1 MSERATHPTRR
12 SIIRGVSAMIAE
24 LFIRGE
30 ACAASQKER
39 VEQIIKGV
47 DSLLLGLD
55 TSDASMRTLIA
66 QTSQPSRAS
75 LALRK
80 NVERYAKEVLAR
92 NSAQRAL
99 LQEVK
104 QLKLSGNDVA
114 LYAKAVEVDERIL
127 RDRAFLRAYREKAGV
142 DRFNLIVGNTMR
154 V

>member
-12 SIIRGVSAMIAE
+12 SIIRGVSAVIAE

-30 ACAASQKER
+30 ARAASQKER
-39 VEQIIKGV
+39 VEQIIKDV
-47 DSLLLGLD
+47 DSLLSGLD

-66 QTSQPSRAS
+66 QTAQPSRAS

-92 NSAQRAL
+92 NSVQRAL

-114 LYAKAVEVDERIL
+114 LRAKAVEVDERIL
-127 RDRAFLRAYREKAGV
+127 RDRAFLRAYSEKAGV
-142 DRFNLIVGNTMR
+142 DRFNLIVGNTRR